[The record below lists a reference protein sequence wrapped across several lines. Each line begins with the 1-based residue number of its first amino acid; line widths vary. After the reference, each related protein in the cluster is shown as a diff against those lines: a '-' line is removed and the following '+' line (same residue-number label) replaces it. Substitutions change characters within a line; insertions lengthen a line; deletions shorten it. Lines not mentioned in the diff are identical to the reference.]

1 MNGRTPEAPPAAPQD
16 TRLQGQDEAV
26 GTANGMAANVIRS
39 SL

>member
-1 MNGRTPEAPPAAPQD
+1 MNGRTPEALPAGYPVP
-16 TRLQGQDEAV
+16 GCKGEEEAV